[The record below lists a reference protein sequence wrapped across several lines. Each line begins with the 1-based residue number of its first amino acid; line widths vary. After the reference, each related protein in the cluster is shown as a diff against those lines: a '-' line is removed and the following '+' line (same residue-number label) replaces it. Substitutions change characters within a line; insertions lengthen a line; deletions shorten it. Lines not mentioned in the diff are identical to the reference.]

1 MELQVSCK
9 SYYVGCYLWRFSQI
23 YYMRLRQ
30 VAIPLKYSDTCVTY
44 FLARHGSFGKNHKN
58 PTQPLSVIC
67 MNKKLTITISLL
79 IILCFGV
86 VGQALAQ
93 TRTPGVKA
101 YDYLVYN
108 ITTHWNPSNASEAAP
123 ATLTDLNNTKQYNVT
138 ITGIS
143 GANVTTNQLWDFVNG
158 TELPYL
164 VVWNLES
171 AESYYMTSGFEGIVG
186 ANLGV
191 GDLLHPSGNDSL
203 TINQTITR
211 NYASG
216 ERDTNVVQLSSP
228 VQNSTTDSATNQ
240 TTYTTIGN
248 EEVTFYIDKATG
260 VLVEQRSE
268 ISSLT
273 PVESGSTIWTL
284 KETNLWDVSS
294 STATTA
300 LSTPTII
307 AIVAV
312 IVIVVVAVAF
322 VVIRR
327 KGQRKR

>member
-1 MELQVSCK
+1 
-9 SYYVGCYLWRFSQI
+9 
-23 YYMRLRQ
+23 
-30 VAIPLKYSDTCVTY
+30 
-44 FLARHGSFGKNHKN
+44 
-58 PTQPLSVIC
+58 
-67 MNKKLTITISLL
+67 MNKKLTITIFLL
-79 IILCFGV
+79 IILGFGV

-101 YDYLVYN
+101 DDYLIYN
-108 ITTHWNPSNASEAAP
+108 ITTNWNPNNSSEETP
-123 ATLTDLNNTKQYNVT
+123 PILVDLNNTKQYNVT
-138 ITGIS
+138 IAGIS
-143 GANVTTNQLWDFVNG
+143 GANITTNQFWDFING
-158 TELPYL
+158 TEQPYR
-164 VVWNLES
+164 VVWNVET
-171 AESYYMTSGFEGIVG
+171 AESYYMTSLFEGIVG

-216 ERDTNVVQLSSP
+216 ARDTNVVQLSVP
-228 VQNSTTDSATNQ
+228 VQNSTSDSATNQ

-248 EEVTFYIDKATG
+248 QDLTFYIDKATG

-268 ISSLT
+268 ISSIT

-294 STATTA
+294 STTVTA
-300 LSTPTII
+300 LPTPFII
-307 AIVAV
+307 AIV
-312 IVIVVVAVAF
+312 IVIVVIVVAVVF

-327 KGQRKR
+327 KGHGKR

>member
-1 MELQVSCK
+1 MHP
-9 SYYVGCYLWRFSQI
+9 I
-23 YYMRLRQ
+23 
-30 VAIPLKYSDTCVTY
+30 
-44 FLARHGSFGKNHKN
+44 
-58 PTQPLSVIC
+58 SVIC

-101 YDYLVYN
+101 NDYLVYN
-108 ITTHWNPSNASEAAP
+108 ITTHWNPASTSEAAP
-123 ATLTDLNNTKQYNVT
+123 SILVDLNNTKEYNVT
-138 ITGIS
+138 ITGVS

-164 VVWNLES
+164 VVWNLET
-171 AESYYMTSGFEGIVG
+171 AESYYMTSEFEGIVG

-211 NYASG
+211 DYASG
-216 ERDTNVVQLSSP
+216 ARDTNVVQLSSP
-228 VQNSTTDSATNQ
+228 VQNSTIDSATNQ

-248 EEVTFYIDKATG
+248 QDVTFYIDKATG

-273 PVESGSTIWTL
+273 PVESGSTVWTL
-284 KETNLWDVSS
+284 KETNLWNVSS
-294 STATTA
+294 STTTIE
-300 LSTPTII
+300 LSMTLII

-312 IVIVVVAVAF
+312 IVIVVVAVVF
-322 VVIRR
+322 VVIR
-327 KGQRKR
+327 KGHRKR

>member
-1 MELQVSCK
+1 LRK
-9 SYYVGCYLWRFSQI
+9 SKPLFNNILKQDVLFSG
-23 YYMRLRQ
+23 
-30 VAIPLKYSDTCVTY
+30 ASW
-44 FLARHGSFGKNHKN
+44 SFGKNHKN
-58 PTQPLSVIC
+58 PTHPLSVIC

-108 ITTHWNPSNASEAAP
+108 ITTHWNPSNTSEATP
-123 ATLTDLNNTKQYNVT
+123 SILVDLNNTKHYNVT

-143 GANVTTNQLWDFVNG
+143 GANVTTSQLWDFVNG
-158 TELPYL
+158 TQLAYL
-164 VVWNLES
+164 VVWNLET
-171 AESYYMTSGFEGIVG
+171 AESYYMTSQFEGIVG

-216 ERDTNVVQLSSP
+216 ARDTNVVQLSAP
-228 VQNSTTDSATNQ
+228 IQNSTTDSATNE
-240 TTYTTIGN
+240 TIYTTIGN
-248 EEVTFYIDKATG
+248 EELTFYIDKATG
-260 VLVEQRSE
+260 VLVEQRNE
-268 ISSLT
+268 INSIT

-294 STATTA
+294 STTTVI
-300 LSTPTII
+300 LSMPIII
-307 AIVAV
+307 AIVV
-312 IVIVVVAVAF
+312 VIVVIVVAVVF

-327 KGQRKR
+327 KGHRKQ

>member
-1 MELQVSCK
+1 MLFSYFMLKSLCIGFIHSFEDFSHTDYYAPFSYTETILPVS
-9 SYYVGCYLWRFSQI
+9 GG
-23 YYMRLRQ
+23 
-30 VAIPLKYSDTCVTY
+30 
-44 FLARHGSFGKNHKN
+44 HGSFGKNHKN

-79 IILCFGV
+79 ILLCFGV

-101 YDYLVYN
+101 NDYLVYK
-108 ITTHWNPSNASEAAP
+108 ITTHWNPASASEDTP
-123 ATLTDLNNTKQYNVT
+123 PTLIDLNNTKHYNVT
-138 ITGIS
+138 INGIS

-171 AESYYMTSGFEGIVG
+171 AESYYMSSQFEGIVG

-216 ERDTNVVQLSSP
+216 ARETNVVQLSSP
-228 VQNSTTDSATNQ
+228 VQNSTTDSVTNQ

-248 EEVTFYIDKATG
+248 QDLTFYLDKATG

-268 ISSLT
+268 ISSIS
-273 PVESGSTIWTL
+273 PVEAGSTIWTL
-284 KETNLWDVSS
+284 KETNLWEVSA
-294 STATTA
+294 STTTE
-300 LSTPTII
+300 LSTPIII

-312 IVIVVVAVAF
+312 IVIVVVAIVF

-327 KGQRKR
+327 NGHRKH

>member
-1 MELQVSCK
+1 M
-9 SYYVGCYLWRFSQI
+9 WRPFSGG
-23 YYMRLRQ
+23 
-30 VAIPLKYSDTCVTY
+30 
-44 FLARHGSFGKNHKN
+44 HGSFGKNHKN
-58 PTQPLSVIC
+58 PTHPLSVIC

-101 YDYLVYN
+101 NDYLVYN
-108 ITTHWNPSNASEAAP
+108 ITTHWNPASTSEAAP
-123 ATLTDLNNTKQYNVT
+123 SILVDLNNTKQYNVT
-138 ITGIS
+138 ITGVS

-164 VVWNLES
+164 VVWNLET
-171 AESYYMTSGFEGIVG
+171 AESYYMSSQFEGIIG

-211 NYASG
+211 DYASG
-216 ERDTNVVQLSSP
+216 ARDTNVVQLSSP
-228 VQNSTTDSATNQ
+228 VQNSTIDSATNQ

-248 EEVTFYIDKATG
+248 QDVTFYIDKATG

-273 PVESGSTIWTL
+273 PVESGSTVWTL
-284 KETNLWDVSS
+284 KETNLWNVSS
-294 STATTA
+294 STTTIE
-300 LSTPTII
+300 LFMTLII

-312 IVIVVVAVAF
+312 IAIVVVAVVF

-327 KGQRKR
+327 KGHRKH

>member
-1 MELQVSCK
+1 
-9 SYYVGCYLWRFSQI
+9 
-23 YYMRLRQ
+23 
-30 VAIPLKYSDTCVTY
+30 
-44 FLARHGSFGKNHKN
+44 
-58 PTQPLSVIC
+58 

-108 ITTHWNPSNASEAAP
+108 ITTHWNPSNASEATP
-123 ATLTDLNNTKQYNVT
+123 ATLIDLNNTKQYHVT

-284 KETNLWDVSS
+284 KETNLWEISS
-294 STATTA
+294 STTTA
-300 LSTPTII
+300 VLSTTVII
-307 AIVAV
+307 AIAVV
-312 IVIVVVAVAF
+312 IVIVAVAVAF

-327 KGQRKR
+327 NGHRKR